1 MRAYYPTVLLP
12 MVASITLSCGGGGG
26 GSDNNAGYT
35 NNDPVVTET
44 PVPRGMLI
52 RAETDSDII
61 NSVRQGLTTITEAN
75 AAERALSQPSIE
87 VAASDSLA
95 TSSGNYTTTY
105 TLEKNVDEHDY
116 VKYDGDHMFIA
127 PSKSMD
133 CCFIMEDAIVE
144 EEDRVASSGLSLLP
158 PTQTGERTI
167 RILKTEPVSAS
178 IAQVSAIE
186 LDTQHTVEGLY
197 VSGSQ
202 LVAISSSGW
211 WGSYGSEFL
220 RVSRWREQTT
230 VLDIYDISD
239 IGNPSSQFNIEVEGG
254 FVSSRRK
261 DNIIYFMTRHSP
273 SIKGFEYSPTAE
285 QQTENE
291 QLLSS
296 LTVAEILP
304 KISVGGELIEAIG
317 VQDCFLFDQDN
328 EQAPTEIG
336 YPTLTIMFAIDLES
350 SSLSSVRCY
359 LESTNGIYVS
369 ENAIYLAQVDTSS
382 TKSKTILH
390 GYELSSDLSY
400 LGSGVVEGALYLD
413 GNRDFRIN
421 EYRGYLRVVT
431 TDRDFTSDDRFDH
444 RLSTLKLNE
453 QELRMDLISTLP
465 NENRPQEIGKP
476 NEDLYGVRFF
486 GNTLYLVTFERI
498 DPLYVVDLSVPSDP
512 VIAGELTVTG
522 FSDFLHPVS
531 EKLLLGLG
539 QDESGLVKLELFDV
553 GQMNMPSSL
562 GAMVLGSDENAR
574 WSYSEARY
582 NRHAFTYQ
590 QINDDLDRF
599 LVPVSMG
606 LYSDE
611 SGYQNKD
618 RLYMFE
624 LRNKSMSNLASI
636 FEVGR
641 ITMQSSWD
649 KRNRSFI
656 HDDAVYYINGTKV
669 WSALWGSAS
678 EQSGPF

>member
-1 MRAYYPTVLLP
+1 MCAHYPKVLLSII
-12 MVASITLSCGGGGG
+12 ASVLISCGGGGG
-26 GSDNNAGYT
+26 SAYNNAGDI
-35 NNDPVVTET
+35 NNDPVVNEQ
-44 PVPRGMLI
+44 PAPQGMLI
-52 RAETDSDII
+52 RAETDSEII
-61 NSVRQGLTTITEAN
+61 NSVRQGLITLTEGN
-75 AAERALSQPSIE
+75 MAERALFQPSIE
-87 VAASDSLA
+87 VTASDA
-95 TSSGNYTTTY
+95 VTSSENYTTTY

-116 VKYDGDHMFIA
+116 VKYNGDHMFIA

-133 CCFIMEDAIVE
+133 CCFIMDDVIVE
-144 EEDRVASSGLSLLP
+144 EDPTASSALNVL
-158 PTQTGERTI
+158 PTQTDKRRI
-167 RILKTEPVSAS
+167 RILRTEPATAS
-178 IAQVSAIE
+178 IEQVSSIE
-186 LDTQHTVEGLY
+186 LDTLHTVEGLY

-202 LVAISSSGW
+202 LSAISSSGW

-239 IGNPSSQFNIEVEGG
+239 IGNPTSQFNIEVEGG

-261 DNIIYFMTRHSP
+261 GNIIYFITRHTP
-273 SIKGFEYSPTAE
+273 SIRGFEYSPTAE

-291 QLLSS
+291 QLLNN
-296 LTVAEILP
+296 LTVTDILP
-304 KISVGGELIEAIG
+304 KVTVDGEPSEAIKS
-317 VQDCFLFDQDN
+317 QDCFLFDRDN
-328 EQAPTEIG
+328 EQAPVKIG
-336 YPTLTIMFAIDLES
+336 YPTLTIVFAIDLVS
-350 SSLSSVRCY
+350 NSLSKARCY
-359 LESTNGIYVS
+359 LESTDGIYVS
-369 ENAIYLAQVDTSS
+369 ENTIYLTQVNTSS
-382 TKSKTILH
+382 AKSKTILH
-390 GYELSSDLSY
+390 GYDLSSDLNY
-400 LGSGVVEGALYLD
+400 LGSGVVEGALYLN

-421 EYRGYLRVVT
+421 EYEGYLRVVT
-431 TDRDFTSDDRFDH
+431 TDRDFDSDDRFDH
-444 RLSTLKLNE
+444 QLSILKLNE

-498 DPLYVVDLSVPSDP
+498 DPLYVLDLSVPSDP
-512 VIAGELTVTG
+512 MIAGELTVTG

-531 EKLLLGLG
+531 EKLLLGIG
-539 QDESGLVKLELFDV
+539 QDESCLVKLELFDV
-553 GQMNMPSSL
+553 GRMNLPSSL